1 MKMLKKSIFFFL
13 FLSFAT
19 FAALELELT
28 QGMEGALPIA
38 IKTFNDEPLL
48 QQSLTSIVKADLQNS
63 GRFHVVKKDRKVDN
77 ILVGK
82 VSRAGAGQ
90 YKVEF
95 DLADALNSN
104 EPTEGGL
111 NKTVLLTKT
120 YIFSEKNTR
129 AVAHRI
135 ADDIFQ
141 KLIGKKGAFSTK
153 IAYVL
158 VKNKMGKP
166 NKFHLMV
173 ADADGHNPHPL
184 LTSDEP
190 IMSPQWS
197 PDGKRIAYV
206 SFEKKRA
213 SIYVQDVHTGKREL
227 VSQFYGINGAP
238 AWSPDAKKLAI
249 VLSKSGRPNI
259 YTLDVA
265 TKELKQLTNSWTIDT
280 EPAWSPD
287 GKTLIFTSNRSGG
300 PQIYQINSK
309 GGSPERI
316 TYNGTYN
323 TTASF
328 TSDGRS
334 IVMLH
339 KDRGMF
345 VIALQDLDTD
355 RVDILTDTGR
365 DQSPSLSPNDDM
377 VLFATRFGRRQVLG
391 MVSVDSRVRLR
402 LPAQEGNVREPAWSP
417 A

>member
-1 MKMLKKSIFFFL
+1 MKILKKSIL
-13 FLSFAT
+13 FLLFLNLSA

-28 QGMEGALPIA
+28 QGMEGALPISINPFKA
-38 IKTFNDEPLL
+38 ESALE
-48 QQSLTSIVKADLQNS
+48 QSLTSVIKADLQNS
-63 GRFHVVKKDRKVDN
+63 GRFHVLGEGRKVDN
-77 ILVGK
+77 MLVGK
-82 VSRAGAGQ
+82 VTKAGPGQ
-90 YKVEF
+90 FKVEY
-95 DLADALNSN
+95 DLVDTVNAQNSEERN
-104 EPTEGGL
+104 
-111 NKTVLLTKT
+111 VLLTKT
-120 YIFSEKNTR
+120 YAFSEKNAR

-135 ADDIFQ
+135 ADDVFQ
-141 KLIGKKGAFSTK
+141 KLIGKRGVFSTK

-158 VKNKMGKP
+158 VKNKSGKP
-166 NKFHLMV
+166 NKYHLMV
-173 ADADGHNPHPL
+173 ADADGHSPHPL

-190 IMSPQWS
+190 IMSPRWA

-213 SIYVQDVHTGKREL
+213 SIYVQDIHTGKRDL

-238 AWSPDAKKLAI
+238 AWSPDTKRLAI
-249 VLSKSGRPNI
+249 VLSKSGHPNI
-259 YTLDVA
+259 YILDMD
-265 TKELKQLTNSWTIDT
+265 TKELKQLTNGWSIDT

-287 GKTLIFTSNRSGG
+287 GRTLIFTSNRSGG
-300 PQIYQINSK
+300 PQIYQIDPK
-309 GGSPERI
+309 GGQPERV

-328 TSDGRS
+328 TRDGHS

-345 VIALQDLDTD
+345 VIAMQDLDTD

-402 LPAQEGNVREPAWSP
+402 LPAQEGDVREPAWSP
-417 A
+417 V